1 MRAVDSQDG
10 GSPHSVEDTDEL
22 LMAVALHAAAY
33 DLALQHA
40 EGGELGIVGQLEGKR
55 PASPP
60 LF

>member
-1 MRAVDSQDG
+1 
-10 GSPHSVEDTDEL
+10 
-22 LMAVALHAAAY
+22 MAVALHAAAY